1 MTVKC
6 RLANSDSMMHVYAEL
21 KNTKKH
27 FPDTVSER
35 QALYFQ
41 LPKLNREA
49 ILLFLCTGFKEK

>member
-1 MTVKC
+1 
-6 RLANSDSMMHVYAEL
+6 MMHVYAEL